1 MVKPLQDKEQSIS
14 SVVSRLPSTVQEIST
29 FFDKEEF
36 VEKTRQQIEKDLS
49 GLFLFK
55 PEQKDDILSSFSEEL
70 VSILNQLTDN
80 QLQQFCYRIDL
91 SEQLMHELS
100 LNKEDNYELAFH
112 IIKREAQ
119 KVFLRTQFK
128 S

>member
-1 MVKPLQDKEQSIS
+1 VNKLPNSVK
-14 SVVSRLPSTVQEIST
+14 EIDT
-29 FFDKEEF
+29 FFDKDEF

-49 GLFLFK
+49 GLFHFRPSVQSDPLTTFTNELLLIL
-55 PEQKDDILSSFSEEL
+55 EQLSPAE
-70 VSILNQLTDN
+70 
-80 QLQQFCYRIDL
+80 LQQFCYRIDL
-91 SEQLMHELS
+91 SEHLLQALHQNS
-100 LNKEDNYELAFH
+100 IDKSELAFQ